1 MDINLTE
8 ETLRVERQLEE
19 CPGRY
24 WPDLQYRPTKTG
36 ESNTVHISSEVAEV
50 LSRHLDAYVSSAPT
64 ARLFPATNGQ
74 PLRPGSF
81 WRQWDFARKRVG
93 LPTVRFHDLR
103 HYAATMLATSGASVA
118 ELKYRGR
125 WKSNL
130 MPLRYQHANRDRD
143 AHLAKVTAQF
153 VPLPVI
159 RADTFAPIARPTQIK
174 TKKFEPSDP
183 LTSENDAESSGGE
196 TRTLNLA
203 VADEAISDVEKPQEN
218 PGHQIFPGIEG
229 DLYDVI

>member
-1 MDINLTE
+1 
-8 ETLRVERQLEE
+8 
-19 CPGRY
+19 
-24 WPDLQYRPTKTG
+24 
-36 ESNTVHISSEVAEV
+36 
-50 LSRHLDAYVSSAPT
+50 
-64 ARLFPATNGQ
+64 
-74 PLRPGSF
+74 
-81 WRQWDFARKRVG
+81 
-93 LPTVRFHDLR
+93 
-103 HYAATMLATSGASVA
+103 MLATSGASVA